1 MAASSS
7 AGSGAQPANRIGC
20 LSTSRTQEAYEAM
33 IGERINDVD
42 VETLR
47 VLVADRVGEGKTLE
61 YKREMPAGGDRERV
75 RFLKA
80 VSAFANTAGGD
91 LLLGVEAV
99 DGVPTALPGLD
110 LDSPDGE
117 TLRLENMIREGL
129 EPRIPRVDIRPVKV
143 AAHRHVLVVRITRS
157 WIAPHRVRKNRE
169 FYARNSAG
177 TYPLDVGE
185 LCTAFTMSESLAAR
199 IRDFR
204 TDRLARI
211 HGRETPV
218 ALDTGGCLVVHV
230 LPLSAFTATAEI
242 DIAAY
247 EAGASRL
254 SPMGASGWDLRINL
268 DGLVTWSGPP
278 ERASRAYAQ
287 TFRTGA
293 AEWVRVL
300 RGRDERM
307 VLPSA
312 AYERDIMRC
321 LADYLGFAAGFDIE
335 PPYYVFLSFVGVR
348 GCQLAG
354 PRDIR
359 WPEERLMLREDML
372 IVPEVVVDTC
382 DVEPARVLRPAF
394 DRVWNAFGFVR
405 SFNYDEEGQWKE
417 R

>member
-7 AGSGAQPANRIGC
+7 AGSEAQPANRIGC
-20 LSTSRTQEAYEAM
+20 LSTSRTQEVYEAM

-185 LCTAFTMSESLAAR
+185 LRTAFTMSESLAAR

-204 TDRLARI
+204 TRPPRQNPWARNP
-211 HGRETPV
+211 GRTRHRWMPGRSRASTERVHRDGRGLTSPPTRPV
-218 ALDTGGCLVVHV
+218 PAVFHPWELRAGT
-230 LPLSAFTATAEI
+230 
-242 DIAAY
+242 
-247 EAGASRL
+247 GAST
-254 SPMGASGWDLRINL
+254 SMAW
-268 DGLVTWSGPP
+268 
-278 ERASRAYAQ
+278 
-287 TFRTGA
+287 
-293 AEWVRVL
+293 
-300 RGRDERM
+300 
-307 VLPSA
+307 
-312 AYERDIMRC
+312 
-321 LADYLGFAAGFDIE
+321 
-335 PPYYVFLSFVGVR
+335 
-348 GCQLAG
+348 
-354 PRDIR
+354 
-359 WPEERLMLREDML
+359 
-372 IVPEVVVDTC
+372 
-382 DVEPARVLRPAF
+382 
-394 DRVWNAFGFVR
+394 
-405 SFNYDEEGQWKE
+405 
-417 R
+417 